1 MGLEL
6 QVEALIAEYS
16 FLVASLMKN
25 GAKTDS
31 RNILE
36 AACPAIDIQILQNL
50 SMAEEGHP
58 KIIEGSFIPSRL
70 DAATGIGLSIQNLT
84 FSGLF
89 LKSETRIQTT
99 IHTLS
104 LNLDYLSKSE
114 STPSSG
120 DTIFSLQLVG
130 LDADHNASQ
139 FRLRWIDLTTMV
151 GHRGPELVTAVAI
164 SLNHEFLQSLRTLR
178 LIERHDEAVI
188 QSVAYRIIHFSESI
202 AIIDPLSTIQPS
214 YLVQKGI
221 PHALRTD
228 STFRFLFHLRHCLR
242 HLRPEDHKHIFTGQ
256 GNADSINP
264 DTFASALHS
273 RFVHLD
279 QDFDTTYDLT
289 LLERL
294 LKIKRAKP
302 AASASHRVPTLSVV
316 LQSTCL
322 RICAPT
328 SSLINEFLLTGV
340 QIHTRSYPLGLIQH
354 TLSHLPS
361 MSQTSLREKRLHQ
374 LERHSI
380 RIAINRIYFAVHSH
394 LMDFVQHVLRVR
406 RIYVSHSTA
415 ISSKY
420 QPANRKTAS
429 IINSGGSSSV
439 FIDVSLLLHSVKL
452 QAAAANLTFVI
463 GAQNIQIVS
472 LSSVPTN
479 QGDESM
485 NITLLLDK
493 LYLQARSPLYKMKP
507 GVDQDILAAFDLNR
521 GKANAVI
528 RQEQNIQKIT
538 RVVFSLGGLYLSVP
552 RSAIKLY
559 RFVEEWRADFL
570 TGIEQ
575 AINAALS
582 ELHIPSKKTQSPVP
596 SIRSFSKRPMLQ
608 INGQVID
615 VGISLQVMHGTWLS
629 WRAIH
634 VVTYAQ
640 SSSDPF
646 NPSNIVFGLQITSST
661 LEISSQNNG
670 EAVSDSRVKLAF
682 PALSLGGSHDGRSV
696 QALIIIDF
704 LDLKVKPSH
713 WDTLLAV
720 QQKFGQDFNDLVTLM
735 EETRL
740 KASKFSRKSQS
751 SSRPKFGGYLK
762 MRGFRIGLEGFSST
776 MFLECQDIGGG
787 LQNNNGFGWDIGLTD
802 LALSLALRKVGSM
815 QESFN
820 RGHRSFFVIIDV
832 KVLSGKQ
839 RKYPYARTL
848 DLVITKAHAVMHPS
862 SIGEIGDFL
871 DQIQV
876 RAVTIQTSSHL
887 TILSG

>member
-1 MGLEL
+1 
-6 QVEALIAEYS
+6 
-16 FLVASLMKN
+16 
-25 GAKTDS
+25 
-31 RNILE
+31 
-36 AACPAIDIQILQNL
+36 
-50 SMAEEGHP
+50 MAEEGHP
-58 KIIEGSFIPSRL
+58 KVIEGSFTPSQL
-70 DAATGIGLSIQNLT
+70 DATIRVGLSVQNLT

-104 LNLDYLSKSE
+104 LNLDNISKSV
-114 STPSSG
+114 STPSG
-120 DTIFSLQLVG
+120 DDTIFSLQLLG
-130 LDADHNASQ
+130 LDVNHDPSQ
-139 FRLRWIDLTTMV
+139 FRLYWMDLTTIV
-151 GHRGPELVTAVAI
+151 GHQGPELVTAVAI

-178 LIERHDEAVI
+178 LIERYDEAVI
-188 QSVAYRIIHFSESI
+188 QTVTHQIIHFSESL
-202 AIIDPLSTIQPS
+202 AIIDPLSTTQPS
-214 YLVQKGI
+214 YLVQRGI

-228 STFRFLFHLRHCLR
+228 PTFRFLFHLRHCLR

-256 GNADSINP
+256 GDADSINP
-264 DTFASALHS
+264 DTLASVFHS

-279 QDFDTTYDLT
+279 QDLDATYDLAS
-289 LLERL
+289 LERL
-294 LKIKRAKP
+294 LKIKRTNP
-302 AASASHRVPTLSVV
+302 AASASYKVPTLSVD

-322 RICAPT
+322 RICAPA
-328 SSLINEFLLTGV
+328 SSLINEFLFTGV

-354 TLSHLPS
+354 TLSHPPS

-374 LERHSI
+374 VERHSI
-380 RIAINRIYFAVHSH
+380 RIAINRIFFTVHSH
-394 LMDFVQHVLRVR
+394 LMDFVQHLLRVR

-415 ISSKY
+415 IPSKY
-420 QPANRKTAS
+420 QPMNRKIAS
-429 IINSGGSSSV
+429 IINFGGSSSV

-463 GAQNIQIVS
+463 GAQIIQIVS
-472 LSSVPTN
+472 LLSVPTN

-493 LYLQARSPLYKMKP
+493 LYLQARSPLNKMKP
-507 GVDQDILAAFDLNR
+507 GADQAVLAAFDLNR
-521 GKANAVI
+521 GRANAVI
-528 RQEQNIQKIT
+528 RQEQNTQKNT
-538 RVVFSLGGLYLSVP
+538 RVVFSFGGLYLSVP

-559 RFVEEWRADFL
+559 RFIEEWRADFL
-570 TGIEQ
+570 TGLEQ

-582 ELHIPSKKTQSPVP
+582 ELHIPSKRTQSPVP
-596 SIRSFSKRPMLQ
+596 SIRSFSKQPMLQ

-646 NPSNIVFGLQITSST
+646 NPSNIVFGLQIASSA
-661 LEISSQNNG
+661 LEISSKDNG
-670 EAVSDSRVKLAF
+670 EAVLDSHVKLVF

-720 QQKFGQDFNDLVTLM
+720 QQKFGQDFNDFVTLM

-740 KASKFSRKSQS
+740 KASKFSRKSQP
-751 SSRPKFGGYLK
+751 SSRSKFGGYLK

-787 LQNNNGFGWDIGLTD
+787 LQNDNNFGWDIGLTD
-802 LALSLALRKVGSM
+802 LALSLAPRQVGSM

-862 SIGEIGDFL
+862 SIREIGDFL

-887 TILSG
+887 IILSG

>member
-1 MGLEL
+1 M
-6 QVEALIAEYS
+6 
-16 FLVASLMKN
+16 
-25 GAKTDS
+25 
-31 RNILE
+31 
-36 AACPAIDIQILQNL
+36 
-50 SMAEEGHP
+50 
-58 KIIEGSFIPSRL
+58 
-70 DAATGIGLSIQNLT
+70 
-84 FSGLF
+84 
-89 LKSETRIQTT
+89 
-99 IHTLS
+99 
-104 LNLDYLSKSE
+104 
-114 STPSSG
+114 
-120 DTIFSLQLVG
+120 
-130 LDADHNASQ
+130 
-139 FRLRWIDLTTMV
+139 
-151 GHRGPELVTAVAI
+151 
-164 SLNHEFLQSLRTLR
+164 
-178 LIERHDEAVI
+178 
-188 QSVAYRIIHFSESI
+188 
-202 AIIDPLSTIQPS
+202 
-214 YLVQKGI
+214 
-221 PHALRTD
+221 
-228 STFRFLFHLRHCLR
+228 
-242 HLRPEDHKHIFTGQ
+242 
-256 GNADSINP
+256 
-264 DTFASALHS
+264 HS

-279 QDFDTTYDLT
+279 QDFDTTYDLI

-302 AASASHRVPTLSVV
+302 AASASHKVPTLSVV

-328 SSLINEFLLTGV
+328 SPLINEFLLTGV

-354 TLSHLPS
+354 TLSHPPS

-374 LERHSI
+374 AEQHSI
-380 RIAINRIYFAVHSH
+380 RIAINKIYFTVHSH
-394 LMDFVQHVLRVR
+394 LMDFVQHILRVR
-406 RIYVSHSTA
+406 RIYVSHS
-415 ISSKY
+415 SKY
-420 QPANRKTAS
+420 QPSNREIAS

-479 QGDESM
+479 QGDESL

-493 LYLQARSPLYKMKP
+493 LYLQARSPLNKMKP
-507 GVDQDILAAFDLNR
+507 GADQDILAAFDLNR

-528 RQEQNIQKIT
+528 RQEQNIQKNT
-538 RVVFSLGGLYLSVP
+538 RIVFSLGGLYLDVP

-559 RFVEEWRADFL
+559 RFVEEWRADYL

-582 ELHIPSKKTQSPVP
+582 EFNIPSKKTQSPVP
-596 SIRSFSKRPMLQ
+596 SIRSFSKQPILQ

-615 VGISLQVMHGTWLS
+615 VDISLQVMHGTWLS

-646 NPSNIVFGLQITSST
+646 NPSNIIFGLQIASSA
-661 LEISSQNNG
+661 LEILSKFNG

-751 SSRPKFGGYLK
+751 SSRLEFGGYLK

-787 LQNNNGFGWDIGLTD
+787 LQNDNGFGWDIGLTD
-802 LALSLALRKVGSM
+802 FA
-815 QESFN
+815 
-820 RGHRSFFVIIDV
+820 
-832 KVLSGKQ
+832 
-839 RKYPYARTL
+839 
-848 DLVITKAHAVMHPS
+848 
-862 SIGEIGDFL
+862 
-871 DQIQV
+871 
-876 RAVTIQTSSHL
+876 
-887 TILSG
+887 

>member
-1 MGLEL
+1 M

-25 GAKTDS
+25 GAETDS

-36 AACPAIDIQILQNL
+36 AACPAINIQILQNL
-50 SMAEEGHP
+50 SMAEAGHP

-70 DAATGIGLSIQNLT
+70 DAAIGIGLSIQNLT

-114 STPSSG
+114 STPSG
-120 DTIFSLQLVG
+120 DDTIFSLQLVS
-130 LDADHNASQ
+130 LDVDHNPSQ
-139 FRLRWIDLTTMV
+139 FRLHWIDLTTIV

-164 SLNHEFLQSLRTLR
+164 SLSHEFLQSLRTLR
-178 LIERHDEAVI
+178 LIERYDEAVI
-188 QSVAYRIIHFSESI
+188 QSVTYQIIHFSESV
-202 AIIDPLSTIQPS
+202 AIIDPLSTTQPS

-228 STFRFLFHLRHCLR
+228 STFRFLFHLRHCLC
-242 HLRPEDHKHIFTGQ
+242 HLRPEDHKHILTGQ
-256 GNADSINP
+256 GNADFINP

-279 QDFDTTYDLT
+279 QDFDTTYDLI

-302 AASASHRVPTLSVV
+302 AASASHKVPTLSVV

-328 SSLINEFLLTGV
+328 SPLINEFLLTGV

-354 TLSHLPS
+354 TLSHPPS

-374 LERHSI
+374 AEQHSI
-380 RIAINRIYFAVHSH
+380 RIAINKIYFTVHSH
-394 LMDFVQHVLRVR
+394 LMDFVQHILRVR
-406 RIYVSHSTA
+406 RIYVSHS
-415 ISSKY
+415 SKY
-420 QPANRKTAS
+420 QPSNREIAS

-479 QGDESM
+479 QGDESL

-493 LYLQARSPLYKMKP
+493 LYLQARSPLNKMKP
-507 GVDQDILAAFDLNR
+507 GADQDILAAFDLNR

-528 RQEQNIQKIT
+528 RQEQNIQKNT
-538 RVVFSLGGLYLSVP
+538 RIVFSLGGLYLDVP

-559 RFVEEWRADFL
+559 RFVEEWRADYL

-582 ELHIPSKKTQSPVP
+582 EFNIPSKKTQSPVP
-596 SIRSFSKRPMLQ
+596 SIRSFSKQPILQ

-615 VGISLQVMHGTWLS
+615 VDISLQVMHGTWLS

-646 NPSNIVFGLQITSST
+646 NPSNIIFGLQIASSA
-661 LEISSQNNG
+661 LEILSKFNG

-740 KASKFSRKSQS
+740 KASKFSQKSQS
-751 SSRPKFGGYLK
+751 SSRLKFGGYLK

-787 LQNNNGFGWDIGLTD
+787 LQNDNGFGWDIGLTD
-802 LALSLALRKVGSM
+802 FALSLVPRKVGSM
-815 QESFN
+815 QASFN

-839 RKYPYARTL
+839 RKYPYAQML

-862 SIGEIGDFL
+862 SVGEIGDFL

-876 RAVTIQTSSHL
+876 RTVTIQSSSHL
-887 TILSG
+887 TVFSG